1 MPDSAHFQQLV
12 QQAIQQAHDEARAE
26 LTTRVMQAIAP
37 ALAPPDDTQRLAAA
51 VRTIEAAYAQTD
63 ILGALLHA
71 CSGFAARCALFVAR
85 GVSAPLW
92 QSAGFADSAAIK
104 GISAQIATGL
114 AATAMQTLAPVQ
126 GSAGEFDTRFIGAAG
141 APASGSCVVLPLIVR
156 EKVAAVVYA
165 DAGAD
170 GKCDVHALEILLLV
184 AGNRIEIA
192 ANRKAPAQTGA
203 AAAAGASP
211 VSAAH
216 VSTMPPSTA
225 GPHTVAVAPAP
236 TPSHAFAAST
246 AAAAVMAPQTA
257 MAPTH
262 ATHEQAATHTETA
275 ASNHQAPS
283 APADEVQVKARR
295 FAKLLVDEIKLY
307 NQQEVTAGKQA
318 HDLYDRLREAIE
330 KSREAYQKRYGNT
343 SAAAE
348 NYFAHELVRILADN
362 NIALMGANF
371 PR

>member
-12 QQAIQQAHDEARAE
+12 QQAIQQALDEARAE

-51 VRTIEAAYAQTD
+51 VRTVEAAYAQTD
-63 ILGALLHA
+63 ILSALLHA

-126 GSAGEFDTRFIGAAG
+126 GSAGEFDTRFIDAAG
-141 APASGSCVVLPLIVR
+141 SPANGSCVVLPLIVR
-156 EKVAAVVYA
+156 EKVAALVYA

-170 GKCDVHALEILLLV
+170 GKCDVHALEILV
-184 AGNRIEIA
+184 RAAGNRIEIA
-192 ANRKAPAQTGA
+192 ASRKAPTQTGA
-203 AAAAGASP
+203 AAAAGAS
-211 VSAAH
+211 SAAH
-216 VSTMPPSTA
+216 ASTMPTA
-225 GPHTVAVAPAP
+225 AAAPHAVAVAPAP
-236 TPSHAFAAST
+236 TPVHAFAAST
-246 AAAAVMAPQTA
+246 AAAPARAPQTA
-257 MAPTH
+257 IPPTH
-262 ATHEQAATHTETA
+262 ATHEQPATHPETA

-283 APADEVQVKARR
+283 AAPTDEVQAKARR

-318 HDLYDRLREAIE
+318 GDLYDRLREPIE

-362 NIALMGANF
+362 NIALLGANF